1 MSEHDPGL
9 MAYSAQRF
17 GFTAGV
23 GAALIMLV
31 PLVVLR
37 LVSGVISLPEILAEG
52 FLQLLPGAVFSTLL
66 DSLQRSAKPLM
77 YLGITIGIVI
87 VGGLLGRW
95 YATRPDWKQAA
106 RIVVGV
112 WIVFGLVVYTIAGAG
127 PFGSRLQAGP
137 VWHGLTLL
145 GLFAI
150 YGVALHELFELLRRR
165 AGQADATP

>member
-9 MAYSAQRF
+9 MAYNARRF

-23 GAALIMLV
+23 GAAGVMLI

-37 LVSGVISLPEILAEG
+37 LVSGVISLPEIVAEG

-77 YLGITIGIVI
+77 YVGVAIGIVI

-95 YATRPDWKQAA
+95 YGARPNWNHAV
-106 RIVVGV
+106 R
-112 WIVFGLVVYTIAGAG
+112 
-127 PFGSRLQAGP
+127 
-137 VWHGLTLL
+137 
-145 GLFAI
+145 
-150 YGVALHELFELLRRR
+150 
-165 AGQADATP
+165 